1 MNAKVHSYESF
12 ATLDGEG
19 IRFAVF
25 LKGCNLRCLCCHNP
39 DTWDGEGIIIDSHE
53 LVKKI
58 ERYRPYFS
66 EKGGVTL
73 SGGEPLLQGAFVEE
87 FFKLLKEKGIS
98 TALDTSGNIIDKHT
112 DNILKFTDHLLLDIK
127 QADNESYMKFAGCTL
142 DSVLDFLEKA
152 NKHKVRTWIRTV
164 IIPGINDREEFVEK
178 IFRITQKYP
187 CVEKYELLPFHTMG
201 FSKYEKLKIDN
212 PLKGYKAL
220 SAERLDELNS
230 YLKKLNTAE

>member
-1 MNAKVHSYESF
+1 MIARVHSYESF

-39 DTWDGEGIIIDSHE
+39 DTWEGECTLIDSAD

-73 SGGEPLLQGAFVEE
+73 SGGEPLLQGEFTEE
-87 FFKLLKEKGIS
+87 FFSMLKAENIN
-98 TALDTSGNIIDKHT
+98 TALDTSGSIIDGHT
-112 DNILKFTDHLLLDIK
+112 DNILKSTDHLLLDIK
-127 QADNESYMKFAGCTL
+127 QADNESYLKFAGCLL
-142 DSVLDFLEKA
+142 DTVLEFLERA
-152 NKHKVRTWIRTV
+152 NKLNIRTWIRTV
-164 IIPGINDREEFVEK
+164 IIPGLNDREEFVEK
-178 IFRITQKYP
+178 IYRMIKKYP

-201 FSKYEKLKIDN
+201 FSKYEKLKIEN
-212 PLKGYKAL
+212 PLKDYKAL
-220 SAERLDELNS
+220 SSERLDELNS
-230 YLKKLNTAE
+230 YLKSLQIQD

>member
-1 MNAKVHSYESF
+1 MNARVHSYESF

-39 DTWDGEGIIIDSHE
+39 DTWNGDAIIIDSQE

-87 FFKLLKEKGIS
+87 FFGLLKEKEIN
-98 TALDTSGNIIDKHT
+98 TALDTSGSIIDEHT
-112 DNILKFTDHLLLDIK
+112 DNILNFTDHLLLDIK
-127 QADNESYMKFAGCTL
+127 QADNESYLKFAENVK
-142 DSVLDFLEKA
+142 D
-152 NKHKVRTWIRTV
+152 
-164 IIPGINDREEFVEK
+164 
-178 IFRITQKYP
+178 
-187 CVEKYELLPFHTMG
+187 
-201 FSKYEKLKIDN
+201 YEKLSCQELADKFLD
-212 PLKGYKAL
+212 AQ
-220 SAERLDELNS
+220 ERHEELEVNS
-230 YLKKLNTAE
+230 YYATLVIKNWVVIYKLKD